1 MRRHALP
8 LALGLTLL
16 VFPAVSLGSHSDS
29 GGGPRDFA
37 VGGGGNT
44 SPFPNQV
51 GFAAQADP
59 VTGHFR
65 AKGDLDGDGPMGP
78 FALEGEVTCLL
89 VAPSLL
95 DGQATRA
102 SIRYRF
108 KHAEGSAEGLEGGGI
123 QVFVEDRGEPVG
135 GQPVDGAAFRE
146 FVPPG
151 AFVATA
157 CQDPNSTLYDPIEWG
172 NITVHDAP

>member
-1 MRRHALP
+1 MRRCMAAV
-8 LALGLTLL
+8 ALGLF
-16 VFPAVSLGSHSDS
+16 VVAFPAASSASHSGS
-29 GGGPRDFA
+29 AGGPRDFA
-37 VGGGGNT
+37 VGGGANT
-44 SPFPNQV
+44 FPFPNQV

-78 FALEGEVTCLL
+78 FALEGEVTCLI
-89 VAPSLL
+89 VAPSL

-146 FVPPG
+146 FVPQG
-151 AFVATA
+151 TFVPTA
-157 CQDPNSTLYDPIEWG
+157 CQDPNSTIYDPIESG
-172 NITVHDAP
+172 NFTVHDAP